1 MMNDDNFYSINRLVE
16 FGMSMAVAQQMVK
29 SMNHAIGDMHVAGA
43 MSPIHTSAPKIYY
56 AMIDGRPLGPLTE
69 QELSRLIVDGKVV
82 KETYVWKPGMLKW
95 DIVENVA
102 DVLRLVAL
110 APPPFV
116 IEK

>member
-1 MMNDDNFYSINRLVE
+1 MNDDNFYSINRLVE

-29 SMNHAIGDMHVAGA
+29 SMNHAIVDMHVAGA
-43 MSPIHTSAPKIYY
+43 MSPIQTSAPKIYY
-56 AMIDGRPLGPLTE
+56 AMIDGRSLGPLTE